1 MIAKFFIILS
11 SLLALISNSMSLRT
25 IGPLR
30 VVRSSRIFTD
40 CSLFSEDTVDCAPFF
55 SNEESQPDEFCCS
68 AFDYAASMDT
78 QCICDMIGN
87 HNSALSF
94 NKISTLCRVTLPCD
108 IKINSP
114 ASSPVD
120 PPVPHDP
127 VSPVPSTAPE
137 SESPAPTPSVPSQEP
152 ESPTSTPS
160 VAPSPEPQSPTST
173 PSVAPS
179 PESQSPTSTPSVPS
193 PKAQPTTSPK
203 PKRSSAS
210 LAAQSHCL
218 LVLVLLASILFV
230 YFY

>member
-108 IKINSP
+108 I
-114 ASSPVD
+114 D

-160 VAPSPEPQSPTST
+160 VAPSPEPQSPTPT

>member
-108 IKINSP
+108 SKLFRSPLNLYVHSYIYIYIDTHILYMLDIYIHSLILRTFLLVLNAVKINSP
-114 ASSPVD
+114 ASSPG
-120 PPVPHDP
+120 
-127 VSPVPSTAPE
+127 
-137 SESPAPTPSVPSQEP
+137 
-152 ESPTSTPS
+152 
-160 VAPSPEPQSPTST
+160 
-173 PSVAPS
+173 
-179 PESQSPTSTPSVPS
+179 
-193 PKAQPTTSPK
+193 K
-203 PKRSSAS
+203 
-210 LAAQSHCL
+210 
-218 LVLVLLASILFV
+218 
-230 YFY
+230 